1 MDNPNIKTLNEIL
14 QGEHMAI
21 ESYES
26 VLPAFE
32 DQETR
37 STINR
42 ILNDH
47 KRHAMEITD
56 RIIALGGKPK
66 ESTGMPG
73 LMSRTKLKTE
83 SLLRNEKDMLKKL
96 YDGEDQG
103 IAAVEKTIRGDLD
116 AESLKIVHHILK
128 TDHDHL
134 KSLQKLIDQ

>member
-73 LMSRTKLKTE
+73 LM
-83 SLLRNEKDMLKKL
+83 
-96 YDGEDQG
+96 
-103 IAAVEKTIRGDLD
+103 
-116 AESLKIVHHILK
+116 
-128 TDHDHL
+128 
-134 KSLQKLIDQ
+134 